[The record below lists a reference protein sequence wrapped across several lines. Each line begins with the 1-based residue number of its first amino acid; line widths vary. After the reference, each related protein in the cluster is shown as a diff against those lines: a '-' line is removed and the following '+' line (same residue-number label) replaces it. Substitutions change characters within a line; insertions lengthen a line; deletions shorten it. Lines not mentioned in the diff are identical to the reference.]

1 MKKIK
6 LNVLNNYKG
15 VIIFYIMIAI
25 LSILIVINNN
35 RLNEMNLELDSVANT
50 VESTYIN

>member
-35 RLNEMNLELDSVANT
+35 RLNEMNLELATNNL
-50 VESTYIN
+50 ESNYLS